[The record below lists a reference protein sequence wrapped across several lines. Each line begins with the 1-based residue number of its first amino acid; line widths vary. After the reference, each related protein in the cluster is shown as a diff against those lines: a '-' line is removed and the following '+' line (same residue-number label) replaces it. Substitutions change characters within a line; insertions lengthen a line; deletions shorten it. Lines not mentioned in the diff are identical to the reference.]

1 MKVKLI
7 RNNKIIERNQEDW
20 EKNEKV
26 YTFRGFKLYS
36 EEKRVN
42 LKKRKRLKKMCDCN
56 GQCICGK

>member
-1 MKVKLI
+1 MMKVKLI

-36 EEKRVN
+36 EEKESKP
-42 LKKRKRLKKMCDCN
+42 KKKKKVKEDV
-56 GQCICGK
+56 